1 MKHYTIHEV
10 VILALAFAI
19 CIYALVLL
27 PPVRCHLGNRCHL
40 DIVLHG
46 TYI

>member
-1 MKHYTIHEV
+1 MKHYTIPEV

-27 PPVRCHLGNRCHL
+27 ATCQVPLR
-40 DIVLHG
+40 
-46 TYI
+46 